1 MPNDRN
7 AGRKPKYG
15 KVPLK
20 LLQRKVPEK
29 KWVEIGNRVD
39 DILKEYQVPAAQV
52 ITDNI
57 EAAYSRLPKEQHMA
71 IKSISKEVSDVVKIK
86 K

>member
-15 KVPLK
+15 KVALK
-20 LLQRKVPEK
+20 VLQRKVPK
-29 KWVEIGNRVD
+29 SKWLEIGNRVD
-39 DILKEYQVPAAQV
+39 EILKEYQVPAAKV
-52 ITDNI
+52 ITDNLDK
-57 EAAYSRLPKEQHMA
+57 AYSRIPKEQQMA
-71 IKSISKEVSDVVKIK
+71 IKSVSKEVSDIVKLK